1 MFLEMLRDSP
11 MSFVMI
17 HVYSPLSSRLRF
29 VRIRLACVETTVPS
43 GPRHSSEV
51 MGSESAWRHLSS
63 SVGSLSLT
71 RMGSISG
78 VILGGFSAAERERE
92 GGREKTLMCTC
103 IQHTYEVKIMHYNI
117 LDPQNSYS
125 LCEKYILTS
134 QCDEQGVV
142 CIGSKRLANESRGS
156 VCNAV

>member
-1 MFLEMLRDSP
+1 MFLEVLRDSP

-78 VILGGFSAAERERE
+78 VMLGGFSAAERGGRGGRRGRGGRGE
-92 GGREKTLMCTC
+92 GGGRGRGE
-103 IQHTYEVKIMHYNI
+103 
-117 LDPQNSYS
+117 
-125 LCEKYILTS
+125 
-134 QCDEQGVV
+134 GG
-142 CIGSKRLANESRGS
+142 GSCLNFHP
-156 VCNAV
+156 